1 MPDETSLAEGETLTI
16 RDRLALDRTR
26 MANERTLLAYLRTS
40 FMLMIAGATAIRLFG
55 DSLAVVLT
63 GWALILLGLL
73 ILGVGSRRFA
83 LMRKAINTAAG
94 AETPEERATPA

>member
-1 MPDETSLAEGETLTI
+1 MTDEPSLEGGETLTI

-55 DSLAVVLT
+55 DSALVVLT

-73 ILGVGSRRFA
+73 VLGVGSSRFA
-83 LMRKAINTAAG
+83 QMRKAINTA
-94 AETPEERATPA
+94 ERSDRPE